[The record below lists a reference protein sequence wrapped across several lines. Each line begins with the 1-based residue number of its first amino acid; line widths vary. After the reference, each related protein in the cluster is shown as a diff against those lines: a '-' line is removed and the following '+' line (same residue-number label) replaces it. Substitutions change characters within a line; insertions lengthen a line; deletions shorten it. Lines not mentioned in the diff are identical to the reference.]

1 MSTSPHHATPAGK
14 SASSASTAQS
24 PHAGSSAAPHGHDDT
39 VYPGKVLF
47 VVMHLACFA
56 AIFTGVSQT
65 AVLLAVTLYVV
76 RMFGVTAGYHRY
88 FSHRTFKTSRLMQF
102 LLALLAQSTAQKGTL
117 WWAAHHRHHHRH
129 SDTEHDVHSPR
140 HDGFWHAHL
149 GWIFEPQWD
158 KTNFDAVPDLTAYP
172 ELVWLNKYEH
182 VPTLL
187 LMALC
192 FWIDSWTGLVVGFVW
207 STVATWH
214 GTFMINSLAHVHG
227 NQRYVTGDD
236 SRNNWWLAIITL
248 GEGWHNNHHAYQ
260 RSTRQGFRWYEFDPT
275 FYVLKAMSW
284 AGLVWDL
291 GAPPQEVVR
300 NERPVG
306 KAVLEKVARQLA
318 ASFNVEQMIADAR
331 RAQANAQQQLVDMKQ
346 HAGERLAE
354 FKHNAG
360 DRLAGA
366 RHQAEDA
373 LTHMREQMHDAVA
386 HVHWPTLPSR
396 EELRAR
402 AEAMLPTTPS
412 LDAIA
417 ERAHEL
423 LMERVAERM
432 ERSAVG

>member
-1 MSTSPHHATPAGK
+1 MPLSSSTHNSNSANAVAATSPTNAEPA
-14 SASSASTAQS
+14 
-24 PHAGSSAAPHGHDDT
+24 PHAHGHDDT
-39 VYPGKVLF
+39 VYPGKALF
-47 VVMHLACFA
+47 IAMHVACFA
-56 AIFTGVSQT
+56 AIWTGVT
-65 AVLLAVTLYVV
+65 ASAVALAITLYVV

-88 FSHRTFKTSRLMQF
+88 FSHRTFKTSRVMQF
-102 LLALLAQSTAQKGTL
+102 LLAFLAQTTAQKGTL

-129 SDTEHDVHSPR
+129 SDTENDVHSPL
-140 HDGFWHAHL
+140 HGGFWHSHL
-149 GWIFEPQWD
+149 GWIFEPRWD

-182 VPTLL
+182 VPTVA

-192 FWIDSWTGLVVGFVW
+192 FWIESWTGLVVGFVW

-214 GTFMINSLAHVHG
+214 GTFMINSLAHVSG
-227 NQRYVTGDD
+227 KQRYVTGDD

-275 FYVLKAMSW
+275 FYVLRAMSW

-291 GAPPQEVVR
+291 GAPPEEVVR

-318 ASFNVEQMIADAR
+318 ASFNVEQMVADAR
-331 RAQANAQQQLVDMKQ
+331 A
-346 HAGERLAE
+346 HAG
-354 FKHNAG
+354 
-360 DRLAGA
+360 
-366 RHQAEDA
+366 DA
-373 LTHMREQMHDAVA
+373 IAHMRGQMHDAMS
-386 HVHWPTLPSR
+386 HVHWPTFPTR
-396 EELRAR
+396 DELKAR
-402 AEAMLPTTPS
+402 AQAMLPTTPS

-423 LMERVAERM
+423 LAERVAERLG
-432 ERSAVG
+432 RTSATA

>member
-1 MSTSPHHATPAGK
+1 LSTSSHHTAHTAT
-14 SASSASTAQS
+14 SASVT
-24 PHAGSSAAPHGHDDT
+24 HAPQAGAPHGHDDT
-39 VYPGKVLF
+39 VYPGKALF
-47 VVMHLACFA
+47 IALHIACFA
-56 AIFTGVSQT
+56 AIFTGVSST
-65 AVLLAVTLYVV
+65 AILLAVTLYVV

-88 FSHRTFKTSRLMQF
+88 FSHRTFKTSRVMQF
-102 LLALLAQSTAQKGTL
+102 LLAFLAQTTAQKGTL
-117 WWAAHHRHHHRH
+117 WWASHHRHHHRH

-140 HDGFWHAHL
+140 HDGFWQAHL

-158 KTNFDAVPDLTAYP
+158 KTNFDSVPDLTAFP

-182 VPTLL
+182 VPTLA

-192 FWIDSWTGLVVGFVW
+192 FWIESWTGLVVGFVW

-227 NQRYVTGDD
+227 RQRYVTGDD

-260 RSTRQGFRWYEFDPT
+260 RSTRQGFRWYEVDVT

-284 AGLVWDL
+284 VGLVWDL
-291 GAPPQEVVR
+291 GAPPPEVVR

-318 ASFNVEQMIADAR
+318 ASFNVEQMVTDAM
-331 RAQANAQQQLVDMKQ
+331 AHV
-346 HAGERLAE
+346 
-354 FKHNAG
+354 
-360 DRLAGA
+360 
-366 RHQAEDA
+366 
-373 LTHMREQMHDAVA
+373 REQMHDAMS
-386 HVHWPTLPSR
+386 HVHWPTFPSR

-402 AEAMLPTTPS
+402 AQAMLPTTPS

-423 LMERVAERM
+423 LAERVAERLG
-432 ERSAVG
+432 RSAAA

>member
-1 MSTSPHHATPAGK
+1 MSTSSHHTAQTVS
-14 SASSASTAQS
+14 SASSTNAHQAGASF
-24 PHAGSSAAPHGHDDT
+24 GHDDT
-39 VYPGKVLF
+39 VYPGKALF
-47 VVMHLACFA
+47 IALHIACFA
-56 AIFTGVSQT
+56 AIFTGVSST
-65 AVLLAVTLYVV
+65 AIILAVTLYVV

-88 FSHRTFKTSRLMQF
+88 FSHRTFKTSRVMQF
-102 LLALLAQSTAQKGTL
+102 LLAFLAQTTAQKGTL
-117 WWAAHHRHHHRH
+117 WWASHHRHHHRH

-140 HDGFWHAHL
+140 HDGFWQAHL

-182 VPTLL
+182 VPTLM

-291 GAPPQEVVR
+291 GAPPPEVVR

-318 ASFNVEQMIADAR
+318 ASFNVEQMVADAMSH
-331 RAQANAQQQLVDMKQ
+331 V
-346 HAGERLAE
+346 
-354 FKHNAG
+354 
-360 DRLAGA
+360 
-366 RHQAEDA
+366 
-373 LTHMREQMHDAVA
+373 REQMHDAMS
-386 HVHWPTLPSR
+386 HVHWPTFPSR
-396 EELRAR
+396 DELRAR
-402 AEAMLPTTPS
+402 AQAMLPSTPS

-417 ERAHEL
+417 ERAHQL
-423 LMERVAERM
+423 LAERVAERLA
-432 ERSAVG
+432 RGAVA

>member
-1 MSTSPHHATPAGK
+1 MSLSTSSHHTAQTVS
-14 SASSASTAQS
+14 SASSANAHQ
-24 PHAGSSAAPHGHDDT
+24 AGASFGHDDT
-39 VYPGKVLF
+39 VYPGKALF
-47 VVMHLACFA
+47 IALHIACFA
-56 AIFTGVSQT
+56 AIFTGVSST
-65 AVLLAVTLYVV
+65 AIILAVTLYVV

-88 FSHRTFKTSRLMQF
+88 FSHRTFKTSRVMQF
-102 LLALLAQSTAQKGTL
+102 LLAFLAQTTAQKGTL
-117 WWAAHHRHHHRH
+117 WWASHHRHHHRH

-140 HDGFWHAHL
+140 HDGFWQAHL

-182 VPTLL
+182 VPTLM

-275 FYVLKAMSW
+275 FYALKAMSW

-291 GAPPQEVVR
+291 GAPPPEVVR

-318 ASFNVEQMIADAR
+318 ASFNVEQMVTDAMSH
-331 RAQANAQQQLVDMKQ
+331 V
-346 HAGERLAE
+346 
-354 FKHNAG
+354 
-360 DRLAGA
+360 
-366 RHQAEDA
+366 
-373 LTHMREQMHDAVA
+373 REQMHDAML
-386 HVHWPTLPSR
+386 HVHWPTFPSR
-396 EELRAR
+396 DELRAR
-402 AEAMLPTTPS
+402 AQAMLPSTPS

-417 ERAHEL
+417 ERAHQL
-423 LMERVAERM
+423 LAERVAERLA
-432 ERSAVG
+432 RGAVA

>member
-1 MSTSPHHATPAGK
+1 LSTSSHHTAQTVS
-14 SASSASTAQS
+14 SASSANAHQ
-24 PHAGSSAAPHGHDDT
+24 AGASFGHDDT
-39 VYPGKVLF
+39 VYPGKALF
-47 VVMHLACFA
+47 IALHIACFA
-56 AIFTGVSQT
+56 AIFTGVSST
-65 AVLLAVTLYVV
+65 AIILAVTLYVV

-88 FSHRTFKTSRLMQF
+88 FSHRTFKTSRVMQF
-102 LLALLAQSTAQKGTL
+102 LLAFLAQTTAQKGTL
-117 WWAAHHRHHHRH
+117 WWASHHRHHHRH

-140 HDGFWHAHL
+140 HDGFWQAHL

-182 VPTLL
+182 VPTLM

-275 FYVLKAMSW
+275 FYALKAMSW

-291 GAPPQEVVR
+291 GAPPPEVVR

-318 ASFNVEQMIADAR
+318 ASFNVEQMVTDAMSH
-331 RAQANAQQQLVDMKQ
+331 V
-346 HAGERLAE
+346 
-354 FKHNAG
+354 
-360 DRLAGA
+360 
-366 RHQAEDA
+366 
-373 LTHMREQMHDAVA
+373 REQMHDAML
-386 HVHWPTLPSR
+386 HVHWPTFPSR
-396 EELRAR
+396 DELRAR
-402 AEAMLPTTPS
+402 AQAMLPSTPS

-417 ERAHEL
+417 ERAHQL
-423 LMERVAERM
+423 LAERVAERLA
-432 ERSAVG
+432 RGAVA